1 MCLWSVRDLT
11 SLRFFSWGSFTFCF
25 WCNVALWELGNSE
38 SEKNPLLFLNL
49 SSTGRWLSAVDQ
61 LLFWWEVAVILKIH
75 VEICITDASVFG
87 ERDVASVLSLI
98 TALTDGTLNLLCIY
112 VLCLAGIR
120 QCLTS
125 HVVAQ
130 KSEKKSVMSKDWKDF
145 LVSL

>member
-1 MCLWSVRDLT
+1 M
-11 SLRFFSWGSFTFCF
+11 
-25 WCNVALWELGNSE
+25 
-38 SEKNPLLFLNL
+38 
-49 SSTGRWLSAVDQ
+49 
-61 LLFWWEVAVILKIH
+61 ILKIH

-125 HVVAQ
+125 HVVR
-130 KSEKKSVMSKDWKDF
+130 STEIRKKISMSKDWKDF